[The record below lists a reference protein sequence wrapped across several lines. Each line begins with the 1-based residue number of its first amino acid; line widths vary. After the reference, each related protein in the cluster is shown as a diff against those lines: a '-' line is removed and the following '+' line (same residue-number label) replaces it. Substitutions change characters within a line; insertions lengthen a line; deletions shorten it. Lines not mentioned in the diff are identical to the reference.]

1 MSFPIYKQPDLKDCG
16 PTCLRIISKYYGR
29 NIPLQ
34 EIRNLSET
42 TREGSSL
49 LGLSDAAENL
59 GFKSLGVKIDFNTL
73 AEEVPFPC
81 IVHWNKQHFVVV
93 YDIVKSKKYNVKS
106 ITGKVQNTSDNR
118 HFTIK
123 ISDPSYGLIS
133 YTQEE
138 FIKNWIGENADEHTE
153 EGIALILETTPA
165 FFSEENSLS
174 FGEGRSEDKTS
185 IRFLFNYLF
194 KYKSL
199 VVQLAI
205 GLLAGSLLSLIF
217 PFLTQSIVDVGIQN
231 QDLNFIYLVLIA
243 QLMLFFGRMG
253 IEVIRSWILLHLSAR
268 INISIIS
275 DFFIKLMK
283 LPISFFDT
291 RMTGDIMQ
299 RINDHRRIEQ
309 LLTNSSLNT
318 LFSLVNL
325 IIFSVVLLFYDY
337 RLFLVYLF
345 GAVSYIVWILFF
357 LKKRKELDYK
367 RFSQISQE
375 QSKVIELVNGMQ
387 EIKMH
392 NAEKQ
397 KRWSWEFLQVKL
409 FKIQIKSLSLEQ
421 WQSVGG
427 NFINQMKDIFV
438 SFLSAKLVLSGNLTL
453 GMMLAVQYIIGQLN
467 SPLMQLIDFI
477 KQYQD
482 AKISLERLGEIHNKE
497 DEENHDE
504 QYVSE
509 IPQKDI
515 IVKDV
520 SFRYIGSDNFVFENL
535 NLSIPYQK
543 TTAIV
548 GTSGSGKTTLLKLL
562 MKFYEPTKGEIG
574 FAKNSTENLTQTKE
588 HAKSPL
594 LGKSAGLADSVE
606 RNRNERGKGDLG
618 VRLKNIP
625 PKLWRNHCGVVMQE
639 GYVFNDTIAENIAV
653 GEDSIDKQKLRKSV
667 EIANIK
673 DFIES
678 LPLSYNTKIGN
689 EGIGISGGQKQRLFI
704 ARAVY
709 KEPECIFFD
718 EATSSLDANNEKIIM
733 ENLEQFFKGKT
744 AIVIAHRLSTVKHA
758 DKIIVLDKGK
768 VVEEG
773 NHTELVALKGEYFR
787 LVRNQ
792 LELDN

>member
-1 MSFPIYKQPDLKDCG
+1 MKNFPSYLQPDAKDCG
-16 PTCLRIISKYYGR
+16 PTCLRIISKFYGK

-34 EIRNLSET
+34 QIRNISET
-42 TREGSSL
+42 TRDGSSL
-49 LGLSDAAENL
+49 LGLSDASENL
-59 GFKSLGVKIDFNTL
+59 GFKSLGVQVDFKTL
-73 AEEVPFPC
+73 KEEVPLPC
-81 IVHWNKQHFVVV
+81 IIHWNKNHFVVIYKIDKNDKV
-93 YDIVKSKKYNVKS
+93 Y
-106 ITGKVQNTSDNR
+106 
-118 HFTIK
+118 
-123 ISDPSYGLIS
+123 ISDPSYGLITYEKS
-133 YTQEE
+133 E
-138 FIKNWIGENADEHTE
+138 FIKRWIGENANETTE
-153 EGIALILETTPA
+153 EGIALILETTPEFYKNEFDNEESKA
-165 FFSEENSLS
+165 SFSFLS
-174 FGEGRSEDKTS
+174 K
-185 IRFLFNYLF
+185 YLL

-199 VVQLAI
+199 IIQLTV
-205 GLLAGSLLSLIF
+205 GLLAGSILSLIF

-231 QDLNFIYLVLIA
+231 QDLNFIYLVLLA
-243 QLMLFFGRMG
+243 QVMLFLGRMG
-253 IEVIRSWILLHLSAR
+253 IEIIRSWILLHLSTR

-299 RINDHRRIEQ
+299 RINDHTRIEQ

-325 IIFSVVLLFYDY
+325 VIYSIILLLYDYLLF
-337 RLFLVYLF
+337 LIYLL
-345 GAVSYIVWILFF
+345 GASLYIGWISFF
-357 LKKRKELDYK
+357 LKKRRELDYK
-367 RFSQISQE
+367 RFSQVSQE

-397 KRWSWEFLQVKL
+397 KRWGWEFLQVKL
-409 FKIQIKSLSLEQ
+409 FKLRIKSLSLEQ

-427 NFINQMKDIFV
+427 NFINQMKDILV

-453 GMMLAVQYIIGQLN
+453 GMMLSVQYIIGQLN

-477 KQYQD
+477 RQYQD
-482 AKISLERLGEIHNKE
+482 AQISLERLGEIHDKE
-497 DEENHDE
+497 DEENKDE

-515 IVKDV
+515 DIKEV
-520 SFRYIGSDNFVFENL
+520 SFRYIGSDAFVFENL
-535 NLSIPYQK
+535 NLTIPYQK

-548 GTSGSGKTTLLKLL
+548 GASGSGKTTLLKLL
-562 MKFYEPTKGEIG
+562 MKFYEPNTGEI
-574 FAKNSTENLTQTKE
+574 K
-588 HAKSPL
+588 
-594 LGKSAGLADSVE
+594 LG
-606 RNRNERGKGDLG
+606 NTN
-618 VRLKNIP
+618 LKNISP
-625 PKLWRNHCGVVMQE
+625 RLWRDHCGVVMQE

-653 GEDSIDKQKLRKSV
+653 GNDYIDKQKLRKAV

-673 DFIES
+673 DFVES

-689 EGIGISGGQKQRLFI
+689 EGVGVSGGQKQRLFI

-709 KEPECIFFD
+709 KSPEYIFFD
-718 EATSSLDANNEKIIM
+718 EATSALDANNEKIIM

-773 NHTELVALKGEYFR
+773 NHAELVALKGEYYR
-787 LVRNQ
+787 LVKNQ
-792 LELDN
+792 LELGN

>member
-1 MSFPIYKQPDLKDCG
+1 MTKFPFYKQPDAKDCG
-16 PTCLRIISKYYGR
+16 PTCLRIVTKHYGKT
-29 NIPLQ
+29 IPLQ
-34 EIRNLSET
+34 QIRNLSET

-49 LGLSDAAENL
+49 LGLSEAAENL
-59 GFKSLGVKIDFNTL
+59 GFRSLGVQIDFNTL
-73 AEEVPFPC
+73 QKEVPLPC
-81 IVHWNKQHFVVV
+81 VVHWNKQHFVVV
-93 YDIVKSKKYNVKS
+93 YKIDK
-106 ITGKVQNTSDNR
+106 TGKVY
-118 HFTIK
+118 
-123 ISDPSYGLIS
+123 ISDPSYGLIT
-133 YTQEE
+133 YTKEE
-138 FIKNWIGENADEHTE
+138 FIKHWIGENADETTE
-153 EGIALILETTPA
+153 EGIALLLETTPV
-165 FFSEENSLS
+165 FYKNEFDEDEKKMTFSFLS
-174 FGEGRSEDKTS
+174 K
-185 IRFLFNYLF
+185 YLL

-199 VVQLAI
+199 VVQLAV
-205 GLLAGSLLSLIF
+205 GLLAGSLLSLIL

-243 QLMLFFGRMG
+243 QIMLFLGRMG
-253 IEVIRSWILLHLSAR
+253 IEVIRSWILLHLSTR

-299 RINDHRRIEQ
+299 RINDHTRIEQ
-309 LLTNSSLNT
+309 LLTSSSLNT

-325 IIFSVVLLFYDY
+325 IIFSIVLLFYDY
-337 RLFLVYLF
+337 RLFLVYLV
-345 GAVSYIVWILFF
+345 GAILYIGWVSFF

-397 KRWSWEFLQVKL
+397 KRWGWEFLQVKL
-409 FKIQIKSLSLEQ
+409 FKLRIKSLSLEQ

-427 NFINQMKDIFV
+427 NFINQMKDILV

-453 GMMLAVQYIIGQLN
+453 GMMLSVQYIIGQLN
-467 SPLMQLIDFI
+467 SPLLQLVEFI
-477 KQYQD
+477 RQTQD
-482 AKISLERLGEIHNKE
+482 AKISLERLGEIHDKE
-497 DEENHDE
+497 DEENKDE

-509 IPQKDI
+509 IPQNNI
-515 IVKDV
+515 EVSNM
-520 SFRYIGSDNFVFENL
+520 SFRYIGSEQFVFENL

-548 GTSGSGKTTLLKLL
+548 GASGSGKTTLLKLL
-562 MKFYEPTKGEIG
+562 MKFYEPNNGEIKI
-574 FAKNSTENLTQTKE
+574 ANTN
-588 HAKSPL
+588 
-594 LGKSAGLADSVE
+594 
-606 RNRNERGKGDLG
+606 
-618 VRLKNIP
+618 LKNIS
-625 PKLWRNHCGVVMQE
+625 PKTWRDHCGVVMQE
-639 GYVFNDTIAENIAV
+639 GYIFNDTIAGNIAI
-653 GEDSIDKQKLRKSV
+653 GEDFIDKQKLRKAV

-689 EGIGISGGQKQRLFI
+689 EGVGISGGQKQRLFI

-709 KEPECIFFD
+709 KSPEYIFFD
-718 EATSSLDANNEKIIM
+718 EATSALDANNEKIIM

-773 NHTELVALKGEYFR
+773 NHKELVALKGEYYR
-787 LVRNQ
+787 LVKNQ
-792 LELDN
+792 LELGN